1 MTLPTPLKLMGA
13 PGSPYTRKML
23 SLLRFRHIPY
33 ELLIGDQSTRQ
44 GLPKPKVSLLPTFY
58 LPNDKG
64 ETEAV
69 VDSTPLIRRFEK
81 EFSERSVI
89 PEDPVM
95 TFLNYLLEDY
105 GDEWLTKAMFHYR
118 WYYDDDIDKA
128 GKILPRWRNLSTPD
142 ENLISMSKMVSERQI
157 ARLYVVGSNDIT
169 APVIED
175 SYHRFLAIFDAV
187 IQKQPF
193 LMGQRPGS
201 ADFAFYAQ
209 LTQLARFDPTPAQ
222 ICLDESPRVY
232 AWTDVVDDLS
242 GTPASTDGWLS
253 RDDAKSVL
261 GDLLA
266 EVGRVYVPAMIANA
280 EALMAGRNQMETT
293 IDGKPWTQPAFP
305 YQGKCLQWVR
315 QEYAGL
321 ADEERGAVDEIL
333 AGTGCEELFRA

>member
-33 ELLIGDQSTRQ
+33 QLLIGDQSTRE

-58 LPNDKG
+58 LPNEKG
-64 ETEAV
+64 DIEAV
-69 VDSTPLIRRFEK
+69 VDSTPLIRRFET
-81 EFSERSVI
+81 EFSDRSVI
-89 PEDPVM
+89 PTDPVM
-95 TFLNYLLEDY
+95 SFLNYLLEDY

-118 WYYDDDIDKA
+118 WYYDADIKKA
-128 GKILPRWRNLSTPD
+128 GRILPTWRN
-142 ENLISMSKMVSERQI
+142 ISAPEETLLAMSKGVSERQI

-175 SYHRFLAIFDAV
+175 SYHRFLEIFDAV
-187 IQKQPF
+187 LQQHPF

-209 LTQLARFDPTPAQ
+209 LTQLAGFDPTPAR
-222 ICLDESPRVY
+222 ICLEEAPRVY

-242 GTPASTDGWLS
+242 GNPAGEDDWLT
-253 RDDAKSVL
+253 RDEARHVL
-261 GDLLA
+261 GDLFA

-280 EALMAGRNQMETT
+280 EALTAGRNQMETT

-315 QEYAGL
+315 QEYGAL
-321 ADEERGAVDEIL
+321 DDEDRGVVDEIL
-333 AGTGCEELFRA
+333 DGTGCEELFRP

>member
-1 MTLPTPLKLMGA
+1 MQ
-13 PGSPYTRKML
+13 
-23 SLLRFRHIPY
+23 I
-33 ELLIGDQSTRQ
+33 

-64 ETEAV
+64 EVEAV
-69 VDSTPLIRRFEK
+69 VDSTPLIRRFEA

-89 PEDPVM
+89 PQDPVM

-142 ENLISMSKMVSERQI
+142 ESLVAMSKMVSERQI

-175 SYHRFLAIFDAV
+175 SYHRFLAIFDRV

-209 LTQLARFDPTPAQ
+209 LTQLAKFDPTPAQ
-222 ICLDESPRVY
+222 ICLEKAPRIY

-242 GTPASTDGWLS
+242 GNAASEDGWLT
-253 RDDAKSVL
+253 REQAKSVL

-280 EALMAGRNQMETT
+280 EALMAGRNQMETS
-293 IDGKPWTQPAFP
+293 IDGKPWIQPAFP

-315 QEYAGL
+315 QEYAAL
-321 ADEERGAVDEIL
+321 EDEERSVVDEIL
-333 AGTGCEELFRA
+333 AGTGCQELFR

>member
-1 MTLPTPLKLMGA
+1 
-13 PGSPYTRKML
+13 
-23 SLLRFRHIPY
+23 
-33 ELLIGDQSTRQ
+33 
-44 GLPKPKVSLLPTFY
+44 
-58 LPNDKG
+58 
-64 ETEAV
+64 
-69 VDSTPLIRRFEK
+69 
-81 EFSERSVI
+81 
-89 PEDPVM
+89 
-95 TFLNYLLEDY
+95 
-105 GDEWLTKAMFHYR
+105 MFHYR

-142 ENLISMSKMVSERQI
+142 ESLVAMSKMVSERQI

-175 SYHRFLAIFDAV
+175 SYHRFLAIFDRV

-209 LTQLARFDPTPAQ
+209 LTQLAKFDPTPAQ
-222 ICLDESPRVY
+222 ICLEKAPRIY

-242 GTPASTDGWLS
+242 GNAASEDGWLT
-253 RDDAKSVL
+253 REQAKSVL

-280 EALMAGRNQMETT
+280 EALMAGRNQMETS
-293 IDGKPWTQPAFP
+293 IDGKPWIQPAFP

-315 QEYAGL
+315 QEYAAL
-321 ADEERGAVDEIL
+321 EDEERSVVDEIL
-333 AGTGCEELFRA
+333 AGTGCQELFR

>member
-1 MTLPTPLKLMGA
+1 MGA

-33 ELLIGDQSTRQ
+33 QLLIGDQSVQ
-44 GLPKPKVSLLPTFY
+44 IGLPKPKVSLLPTFY

-64 ETEAV
+64 EVEAV
-69 VDSTPLIRRFEK
+69 VDSTPLIRRFEA

-89 PEDPVM
+89 PQDPVM

-142 ENLISMSKMVSERQI
+142 ESLVAMSKMVSERQI

-175 SYHRFLAIFDAV
+175 SYHRFLAIFDRV

-209 LTQLARFDPTPAQ
+209 LTQLAKFDPTPAQ
-222 ICLDESPRVY
+222 ICLEKAPRIY

-242 GTPASTDGWLS
+242 GNAASEDGWLT
-253 RDDAKSVL
+253 REQAKSVL

-280 EALMAGRNQMETT
+280 EALMAGRNQMETS
-293 IDGKPWTQPAFP
+293 IDGKPWIQPAFP

-315 QEYAGL
+315 QEYAAL
-321 ADEERGAVDEIL
+321 EDEERSVVDEIL
-333 AGTGCEELFRA
+333 AGTGCQELFR